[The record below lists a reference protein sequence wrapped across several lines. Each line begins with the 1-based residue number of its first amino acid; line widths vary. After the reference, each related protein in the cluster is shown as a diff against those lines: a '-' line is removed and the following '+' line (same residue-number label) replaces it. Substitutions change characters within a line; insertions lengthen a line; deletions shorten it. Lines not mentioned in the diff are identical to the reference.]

1 MVKLL
6 GRVDM
11 KLLLLGFVLLWTLMV
26 MGPSLEYG
34 WVVALKLSLA
44 MIAWT
49 MCMEF
54 FSGKRWKDD

>member
-6 GRVDM
+6 RRVDM

-26 MGPSLEYG
+26 MGPSLDYG

-44 MIAWT
+44 LIAWT
-49 MCMEF
+49 VMMEF
-54 FSGKRWKDD
+54 FSGKKWKE

>member
-6 GRVDM
+6 GRVSM

-34 WVVALKLSLA
+34 WVVALKLSLGL
-44 MIAWT
+44 IAWT
-49 MCMEF
+49 VMMEF
-54 FSGKRWKDD
+54 LCGKKWKE

>member
-1 MVKLL
+1 
-6 GRVDM
+6 M

-44 MIAWT
+44 LIAWT
-49 MCMEF
+49 MCMEL

>member
-1 MVKLL
+1 MVKLSR
-6 GRVDM
+6 RVDM

-44 MIAWT
+44 LIAWT
-49 MCMEF
+49 VMMEF
-54 FSGKRWKDD
+54 FSGKKWKE